1 MCLRTGQVVPERNLC
16 KWCITMAP
24 IRSRVGENMKRVKST
39 PGTVVFKSKKHHVSF
54 AFGIGKHWGATFCT
68 EYYESWDWHHF
79 VIGFTII
86 KFFVAFRVNW
96 RIFGEDYDRDEMY
109 FEMYD

>member
-1 MCLRTGQVVPERNLC
+1 MV
-16 KWCITMAP
+16 K
-24 IRSRVGENMKRVKST
+24 IRSGIGEKILLAFAALGQHHFGFPVT
-39 PGTVVFKSKKHHVSF
+39 GGTVVFKSKKHHISF
-54 AFGIGKHWGATFCT
+54 AFGIGKHWGATFGT

-86 KFFVAFRVNW
+86 KFFVAFKVNW